1 MPRRRWTAAEKA
13 EMVLES
19 LTTSIPIS
27 ELCRKYQISSSQFYT
42 WRERFIQAGKS
53 GLGKAR
59 STREEEL
66 EKENE
71 QLKGVIGELT
81 LANAIFKKR
90 SLLKNGGRP

>member
-1 MPRRRWTAAEKA
+1 VPRRRWTAAEKA
-13 EMVLES
+13 DVVLES

-53 GLGKAR
+53 GLAGAR

-81 LANAIFKKR
+81 LANAILKKL

>member
-13 EMVLES
+13 DVVLES
-19 LTTSIPIS
+19 LTTSIPVS

-42 WRERFIQAGKS
+42 WRERFIQAGKR
-53 GLGKAR
+53 GLLAGDK

-66 EKENE
+66 EKENN

-81 LANAIFKKR
+81 LANTI
-90 SLLKNGGRP
+90 LKNARS